1 MVVDKESM
9 VITPFESLI
18 ASFAKETGL
27 PLEVDARES
36 CSLETEG
43 LVVTLQYRRERGDV
57 AIFAPVSEPGADLP
71 PETLRA
77 ALELA
82 CNGEGTRGNFL
93 GLFGDALI
101 LSAFVPFEGLT
112 AATLG
117 DRMLSF
123 ADAALAVRAALA
135 APAAEQAATGVSSSD
150 TLGLLHV

>member
-1 MVVDKESM
+1 M
-9 VITPFESLI
+9 TPFESLI
-18 ASFAKETGL
+18 GEFSKETGL
-27 PLEVDARES
+27 SLKADAGES
-36 CSLETEG
+36 CSLETDG

-71 PETLRA
+71 AETFRT
-77 ALELA
+77 ALTLA

-117 DRMLSF
+117 DRVLAF

-135 APAAEQAATGVSSSD
+135 APAAEQAAGGASSAETFD
-150 TLGLLHV
+150 LLHV

>member
-1 MVVDKESM
+1 M
-9 VITPFESLI
+9 TPFESLI
-18 ASFAKETGL
+18 GEFSKETGL
-27 PLEVDARES
+27 PLEADAGES
-36 CSLETEG
+36 CSLETDG

-71 PETLRA
+71 SETFRT
-77 ALELA
+77 ALMLA

-117 DRMLSF
+117 DRVLAF

-135 APAAEQAATGVSSSD
+135 APAAEQAAGGASSAETFD
-150 TLGLLHV
+150 LLHV

>member
-1 MVVDKESM
+1 M
-9 VITPFESLI
+9 TPFESLI
-18 ASFAKETGL
+18 GEFSKETGL
-27 PLEVDARES
+27 PLEADAGES
-36 CSLETEG
+36 CSLETDG

-71 PETLRA
+71 SETFRT
-77 ALELA
+77 ALTLA

-117 DRMLSF
+117 DRVLAF
-123 ADAALAVRAALA
+123 ADAALAVRDALA
-135 APAAEQAATGVSSSD
+135 APAAEQAAGGASSAETFD
-150 TLGLLHV
+150 LLHV

>member
-1 MVVDKESM
+1 M
-9 VITPFESLI
+9 TPFESLI
-18 ASFAKETGL
+18 GEFSKETGL
-27 PLEVDARES
+27 SLQADAGES
-36 CSLETEG
+36 CSLETDG

-71 PETLRA
+71 SETFRT
-77 ALELA
+77 ALTLA

-117 DRMLSF
+117 GRVLAF

-135 APAAEQAATGVSSSD
+135 APAAEQAAGGASSAETFD
-150 TLGLLHV
+150 LLHV

>member
-1 MVVDKESM
+1 M
-9 VITPFESLI
+9 TPFESLI
-18 ASFAKETGL
+18 GEFSKETGL
-27 PLEVDARES
+27 PLEVDAGES
-36 CSLETEG
+36 CSLETDG

-71 PETLRA
+71 SETFRT
-77 ALELA
+77 ALTLA

-117 DRMLSF
+117 DRVLAF

-135 APAAEQAATGVSSSD
+135 APAAEQAAGGASSAETFD
-150 TLGLLHV
+150 LLHV

>member
-1 MVVDKESM
+1 M
-9 VITPFESLI
+9 TPFESLI
-18 ASFAKETGL
+18 GEFSKETGL
-27 PLEVDARES
+27 PLEADAGES
-36 CSLETEG
+36 CSLETDG

-71 PETLRA
+71 SETFRT
-77 ALELA
+77 ALTLA

-117 DRMLSF
+117 DRVLAF

-135 APAAEQAATGVSSSD
+135 APAAEQAAGGASSAETFD
-150 TLGLLHV
+150 LLHV